1 MAFAYAYKQNRAAIA
16 TMGNTGN
23 TTNTV
28 QYPGSFGQGI
38 IAVGATDQEDM
49 RAGFSTYGN
58 AIDVVA
64 PGVSILSTYRS
75 GNFPLSSDYH
85 YASGTSMAAPH
96 VSGIAS
102 LLKGYNTNL
111 FNDDIENIIKLSSD
125 KVRQDLYT
133 YDNNGWNINVGTG
146 RVNARRALDY
156 LRAPYTLTHAT
167 ASGGT
172 SSGAS
177 GLYKMTIFGASG
189 LGSGVYF
196 VIRHEV
202 RRSVNFAARINP
214 NVWGRGVASN
224 GWSIAEP
231 NFAMGWCDLIPG
243 TLTTTSATLRTYV
256 YQVWSIDLDFQGW
269 YPCTPENV
277 NFAYTVLGIPL
288 VAPVISG
295 FSPPSPITVYE
306 YSSVTVSPVLSQGSG
321 PIQYSWSAY
330 YFPAGAWLDD
340 YGDHAVINYYPYGK
354 LHLSGDDQTMAP
366 VPWIVCTAQNAAGSS
381 TAEAEVWF
389 VRDSYGCPFVYTW
402 DGSAWVEDNNVLP
415 TSEFPQ
421 NVGRDVTDYYK
432 LHQPLAPRDGNYVLQ
447 LRELNDEHS
456 FLDQVKL
463 LVIDHPRPA
472 EIAVTID
479 GEIVTFTTPMPP
491 RTARHGNRDVT
502 QELSAR
508 DGDFIRGKSGE
519 TVELQF
525 GRSSPTEGEGT
536 SILLMEVRGDFSP
549 KKIAGSIHSPKGEA
563 STVSNFVLR
572 ERMSLIAVRLNSD
585 GVGVNE
591 TVPESLD
598 IAWHR
603 DFLLDYVALA
613 REPQIPV
620 NIQELTLQ
628 RAVHS
633 DGRDL
638 SALLR
643 SSDQSYSELLPGEH
657 IELVFPAPA
666 VRPGKRR
673 SFLLFT
679 QGRYIKADQDGERVV
694 ESGGGPLPMLLR
706 NYPNPFNPSTMIS
719 YSLPADGF
727 VTLRVYN
734 LLGQEV
740 AQLVNEQQR
749 AGKHP
754 DTV

>member
-1 MAFAYAYKQNRAAIA
+1 MKTIFLSKTILLMIAGIMLFANYMPLIAQNDHDKEILVYFTSGVERAPEGQAARIMNSAVQKIFNTFKISENAITSAFPKFDEKDTLITTKEGLKIGMPNMGKIFKLKVLDSSDRNRVIEELKKLPEVLFAEPNGLASVDVLPNDTYFSYQWSLQPGTKIRAPEAWDIFQGNSSTKIAVIDEGVDGTHPDLSGKVSGHTAIYGYHGTHVAGIAAAKTNNSTGIAGVDWNAQIIAKAFNDGTSSGDPYIYQIVTEAVNEGSNILNNSWKLINNDGSPGRYSTTVRMAFAYAYKQNRAAIA

-85 YASGTSMAAPH
+85 YASGTSMAAPI

-102 LLKGYNTNL
+102 LLKGYNPNL
-111 FNDDIENIIKLSSD
+111 FNDDIENIIKLSADD
-125 KVRQDLYT
+125 KGPI
-133 YDNNGWNINVGTG
+133 GWDSEYGTG

-243 TLTTTSATLRTYV
+243 TLTATSATLRTYV

-354 LHLSGDDQTMAP
+354 LHLSGDNQTMAP
-366 VPWIVCTAQNAAGSS
+366 EPWIVCTAQNAAGSS
-381 TAEAEVWF
+381 TAEAVVRF
-389 VRDSYGCPFVYTW
+389 VRSTG
-402 DGSAWVEDNNVLP
+402 LP
-415 TSEFPQ
+415 
-421 NVGRDVTDYYK
+421 VRLYMGRQRV
-432 LHQPLAPRDGNYVLQ
+432 
-447 LRELNDEHS
+447 
-456 FLDQVKL
+456 
-463 LVIDHPRPA
+463 
-472 EIAVTID
+472 
-479 GEIVTFTTPMPP
+479 
-491 RTARHGNRDVT
+491 
-502 QELSAR
+502 
-508 DGDFIRGKSGE
+508 
-519 TVELQF
+519 
-525 GRSSPTEGEGT
+525 GEG
-536 SILLMEVRGDFSP
+536 
-549 KKIAGSIHSPKGEA
+549 
-563 STVSNFVLR
+563 
-572 ERMSLIAVRLNSD
+572 
-585 GVGVNE
+585 
-591 TVPESLD
+591 
-598 IAWHR
+598 
-603 DFLLDYVALA
+603 
-613 REPQIPV
+613 
-620 NIQELTLQ
+620 
-628 RAVHS
+628 
-633 DGRDL
+633 
-638 SALLR
+638 
-643 SSDQSYSELLPGEH
+643 
-657 IELVFPAPA
+657 
-666 VRPGKRR
+666 
-673 SFLLFT
+673 
-679 QGRYIKADQDGERVV
+679 
-694 ESGGGPLPMLLR
+694 
-706 NYPNPFNPSTMIS
+706 
-719 YSLPADGF
+719 
-727 VTLRVYN
+727 
-734 LLGQEV
+734 
-740 AQLVNEQQR
+740 QQR
-749 AGKHP
+749 SAHQ
-754 DTV
+754 